1 MSKKN
6 KDNDQKFT
14 KDLQQVQDQYLDYPY
29 PMRNPEDEKVR
40 LLCLQGDFLEEINH
54 YLFNGRQDFKNNF
67 RILVAGAGTGD
78 AAIFHA
84 EQLRDTNAQIGWIKL
99 ANAT

>member
-6 KDNDQKFT
+6 KNEDKKFI

-40 LLCLQGDFLEEINH
+40 LLCLQADFLEEINH

-67 RILVAGAGTGD
+67 PKGIL
-78 AAIFHA
+78 I
-84 EQLRDTNAQIGWIKL
+84 LS
-99 ANAT
+99 